1 MDDVWELDRI
11 ELLNLM
17 KKHPQ
22 WSIARL
28 AQTLNRSQSWV
39 KKWRKRIREAQHI
52 TRDTFKSRSRAPK
65 TRPKRV
71 SKRVRMAILSF
82 RDQLQSVYNR
92 VVGPKT
98 ILYHLHIDP
107 LLKDEYLPRSS
118 YTVWV
123 ILKAGGRIPTRVR
136 EHHPVERP
144 APMCHW
150 ELDFGQVKDNV
161 EFLSVVDR
169 GTSILVNTQA
179 KKHYT
184 AETALLAIYEL
195 FVLNGLPQKIR
206 FDRDSRLV
214 GSWGMDDYPSAFLR
228 FLLCLGIEPDPTPPR
243 RPDLKPF
250 VERSIRTIK
259 YEFLQFQVFACL
271 QAD

>member
-52 TRDTFKSRSRAPK
+52 TRDTFKSRSHAPK

-71 SKRVRMAILSF
+71 SKRVCMAILSF

-118 YTVWV
+118 YTVWG

-150 ELDFGQVKDNV
+150 ELDFGQVKDNYV
-161 EFLSVVDR
+161 AFPHLPKLPELPHEVNPDAWLRYYDNRIFKRKLSDNGATPIDRYGYRVGYEYANKTVGFQLDADMACFYVICDGKRVKEFEIQGLYGQSLSMTDY
-169 GTSILVNTQA
+169 LVNMLEEA
-179 KKHYT
+179 R
-184 AETALLAIYEL
+184 
-195 FVLNGLPQKIR
+195 N
-206 FDRDSRLV
+206 
-214 GSWGMDDYPSAFLR
+214 
-228 FLLCLGIEPDPTPPR
+228 
-243 RPDLKPF
+243 
-250 VERSIRTIK
+250 IK
-259 YEFLQFQVFACL
+259 DEV
-271 QAD
+271 